1 MVTEEKVTIPDG
13 MMSLQEGT
21 CLAAATIIRK
31 KSKSGQLT
39 LPEEILTELTGQNLL
54 KSENSDQ
61 KSQFGDALKQAIE
74 KNEDLREISGRDGTP
89 RYYST
94 QSLSE
99 TYARILIQKKE
110 NPLLLMAE
118 IVRENSAI
126 YPRPVPL
133 DIFRESPFDL
143 TQEEILDCLKK
154 MAEQG
159 EYQDIT
165 QTTTS
170 IGTIFLYSTQHLE
183 PDYAS
188 SLAEW
193 LDVGQ
198 ANNP

>member
-1 MVTEEKVTIPDG
+1 
-13 MMSLQEGT
+13 
-21 CLAAATIIRK
+21 
-31 KSKSGQLT
+31 
-39 LPEEILTELTGQNLL
+39 
-54 KSENSDQ
+54 
-61 KSQFGDALKQAIE
+61 
-74 KNEDLREISGRDGTP
+74 
-89 RYYST
+89 
-94 QSLSE
+94 
-99 TYARILIQKKE
+99 
-110 NPLLLMAE
+110 
-118 IVRENSAI
+118 
-126 YPRPVPL
+126 VPL